1 MNKEQ
6 HHESVDLKLNFYR
19 ESITDTMK
27 QKPCPGDL
35 KSIVQL
41 YLLYTYTGISKI
53 SSQYTVSITAAAS
66 FSSFTFTAFVNSEVW

>member
-1 MNKEQ
+1 
-6 HHESVDLKLNFYR
+6 
-19 ESITDTMK
+19 MK

-66 FSSFTFTAFVNSEVW
+66 FSSFTFTAFENSEVW